1 MLVAAV
7 PAMACHGSRSH
18 DADPDAATATA
29 APIPADEL
37 ARRVGEVAVHE
48 LAALRAVTAAE
59 LVPGA
64 PARALIAG
72 AARALPYSGGHTLQ
86 VPILLAAGP
95 PARLRVPTDLSI
107 NLVMAVAPNG
117 SISTTAR
124 PTREDLVTAVS
135 LALGGEAQALKVA
148 SAALD
153 AAHVA
158 LAPGTRSWA
167 DALTFAVI
175 DARVPRAQLVGQ
187 PSWHLMFGPWDPA
200 HGWNSV
206 LLDANSFR
214 VTLVNGRAP

>member
-7 PAMACHGSRSH
+7 MAMACHGSRSH
-18 DADPDAATATA
+18 DADPDAATATV
-29 APIPADEL
+29 APIPAGEL
-37 ARRVGEVAVHE
+37 ARRVGDVAASE
-48 LAALRAVTAAE
+48 LTALRAVTAAD
-59 LVPGA
+59 LVSGA

-72 AARALPYSGGHTLQ
+72 APRALPYSQGRTLQ

-107 NLVMAVAPNG
+107 NLTMAVAPSG
-117 SISTTAR
+117 SISATGR
-124 PTREDLVTAVS
+124 PTREDLATAVS
-135 LALGGEAQALKVA
+135 LAVAGEAQALKVA

-158 LAPGTRSWA
+158 LPPGTRSWA

-175 DARVPRAQLVGQ
+175 DARVPHAQLVGA

-206 LLDANSFR
+206 LMDANSFS
-214 VTLVNGRAP
+214 VTLINGRPP